1 MSEAQRPKI
10 IQLLLNLQRQ
20 DEGKHL
26 PASER
31 PLEPGVALLREW
43 QSRRLAGTYAD
54 LLANPEFGTA
64 GRFFL
69 SDIYAARDF
78 SQRDQ
83 DFERLHD
90 LLARFLPPSSL
101 QLLKDGLEMNRLSNE
116 LDHHL
121 LQVLV
126 NTLGMTEVLT
136 PEMYTE
142 AYRRCD
148 NFDQRAH
155 QISQTTQII
164 REIGAGS
171 RLPLVGISL
180 RLARKPAEAAGWFEL
195 YDFLERGYAAFR
207 PMKNVEAFAQTIE
220 QRETSLLERIFTGEN
235 DPFELRSW

>member
-1 MSEAQRPKI
+1 MPEKRRPNI
-10 IQLLLNLQRQ
+10 IQILFNLQRQ

-26 PASER
+26 PAPER
-31 PLEPGVALLREW
+31 ALDPGMVLLRDW
-43 QSRRLAGTYAD
+43 QSRRLARTYAD
-54 LLANPEFGTA
+54 LLLNPEFSA
-64 GRFFL
+64 ASRFFL

-83 DFERLHD
+83 DFERLHE

-101 QLLKDGLEMNRLSNE
+101 QLLKDGLESNRLSNE

-126 NTLGMTEVLT
+126 DRLGMGEVLSSG
-136 PEMYTE
+136 MYAE
-142 AYRRCD
+142 AYRLCD
-148 NFDQRAH
+148 NYAERKC
-155 QISQTTQII
+155 QIAQITKI
-164 REIGAGS
+164 IQEIGVGA

-207 PMKNVEAFAQTIE
+207 PMKDVETFARTIE
-220 QRETSLLERIFTGEN
+220 QRETDLLERIYAGES
-235 DPFELRSW
+235 DMF